1 MRILLTIIAILF
13 VNIIAVAKGPSK
25 MIYQA
30 VIRSNNALVVS
41 TQIGMR
47 VSIIKD
53 SATGII
59 VYQETYNPQPTTNA
73 NGLVSVEIGGGN
85 TSFGLFDNIDW
96 SAATYFVK
104 VETDVTGGTN
114 YTNNGISQLL
124 RKGDY
129 TPKKTNVGRLIF
141 SFYKTY
147 FIIFAVVWGVVTIA
161 NANR

>member
-1 MRILLTIIAILF
+1 MRSLLTIIAIF
-13 VNIIAVAKGPSK
+13 FNIITVAQASSK
-25 MIYQA
+25 ISYQA

-85 TSFGLFDNIDW
+85 PSFGLFENIDW

-104 VETDVTGGTN
+104 IETDVTGGTN
-114 YTNNGISQLL
+114 YTNVGVNQLL
-124 RKGDY
+124 RKGDD
-129 TPKKTNVGRLIF
+129 TPKKKNVGRIIF
-141 SFYKTY
+141 LFYKAY
-147 FIIFAVVWGVVTIA
+147 FIIMAVGWGIVTIL